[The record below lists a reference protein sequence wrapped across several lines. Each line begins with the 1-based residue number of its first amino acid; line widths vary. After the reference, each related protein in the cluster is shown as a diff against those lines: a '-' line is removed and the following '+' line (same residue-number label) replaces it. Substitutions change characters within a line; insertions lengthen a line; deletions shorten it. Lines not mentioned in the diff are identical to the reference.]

1 MCSLYQGVRTEFHK
15 VRQALEEHLS
25 AINENTTEIQSLFD
39 YLQEM
44 DVKLEK
50 LSSRLD
56 QIQLNQGCNLEKPQI
71 ESLNQTEKKIFLTL
85 YTEEQPLSFSEIALR
100 SELPNSL
107 ISECVAS
114 LANKGIPLSRTL
126 CNGQLFVSIGKNF
139 KELQAKENLVNLSL
153 ESFM

>member
-1 MCSLYQGVRTEFHK
+1 
-15 VRQALEEHLS
+15 
-25 AINENTTEIQSLFD
+25 
-39 YLQEM
+39 M

-126 CNGQLFVSIGKNF
+126 CNGQLFVRIGKNF